1 MRKVIQCNCGVSY
14 TSGNRKKHEVSKF
27 HTNFMNNNKSIENA
41 DENIEVEN
49 ENENEIITDDISEPD
64 DFLEC
69 LDNDQYV
76 SQTQIDEQKEE
87 QEKLNKEQEKL
98 NKEQE
103 KQYNKQE
110 RKNKEHDRQIKAL
123 LKEENK
129 PRKVIKEVFIKNDDD
144 DELFSDKATAIHGK
158 DKLQLIKKA
167 QQYKLLFKN
176 ELKNFKIKKNA
187 SKEDL
192 QIAIDEMSNL
202 LETSSTD
209 EFVMD
214 GILSSLQVV
223 ENLTAMTKNY
233 NLVGLSQT
241 LKMNKEF
248 NSLAKQLMLKYG
260 SFQAISP
267 EYKMMFVVFTSCYI
281 VRNRNKNKD
290 SLNEF
295 LNQEYH
301 PQNENQNENQ
311 NIIL

>member
-1 MRKVIQCNCGVSY
+1 
-14 TSGNRKKHEVSKF
+14 
-27 HTNFMNNNKSIENA
+27 
-41 DENIEVEN
+41 
-49 ENENEIITDDISEPD
+49 
-64 DFLEC
+64 
-69 LDNDQYV
+69 
-76 SQTQIDEQKEE
+76 
-87 QEKLNKEQEKL
+87 
-98 NKEQE
+98 
-103 KQYNKQE
+103 
-110 RKNKEHDRQIKAL
+110 
-123 LKEENK
+123 
-129 PRKVIKEVFIKNDDD
+129 
-144 DELFSDKATAIHGK
+144 
-158 DKLQLIKKA
+158 
-167 QQYKLLFKN
+167 
-176 ELKNFKIKKNA
+176 
-187 SKEDL
+187 
-192 QIAIDEMSNL
+192 MSNL